1 MPLTSNILAGIQ
13 ITDILTLA
21 AFILLLFIALL
32 LIVLIVPLRFCLFL
46 YKNGRLVEGKLRGSW
61 LGISAGGELISKES
75 ATIGR
80 LWISFLS
87 IRIINREISA
97 PSALDFIGLVTK
109 RERGK
114 EKKGYAER
122 KEGAER
128 KEEKA
133 EDSWRDL
140 SRHDKSRQDESRH
153 EQNSISRESTSG
165 ESEAI
170 DDEDGIRTP
179 RLRSILAA
187 MPAFMNFLR
196 DLTGSINFKTIRCR
210 LELGLDD
217 PSETAILAGRL
228 WAIAAFLRYLGADI
242 LIKPYFEDER
252 LEGEFLAEAGM
263 RPIHVPVAFIS
274 ALSEKGD
281 EIADKRNK
289 FSKEH
294 HLLLDGPL
302 CALCSLW

>member
-1 MPLTSNILAGIQ
+1 MPLTFNILAGIQ

-21 AFILLLFIALL
+21 AIILLLFIALL
-32 LIVLIVPLRFCLFL
+32 LIVLIVPLQLHLFL
-46 YKNGRLVEGKLRGSW
+46 YKKGRLVEGKLRGSW
-61 LGISAGGELISKES
+61 LGISAGGELINKES

-87 IRIINREISA
+87 IRIINLEISA

-128 KEEKA
+128 KEEKE

-140 SRHDKSRQDESRH
+140 SRHDESRH
-153 EQNSISRESTSG
+153 EQESISL
-165 ESEAI
+165 ESEAT
-170 DDEDGIRTP
+170 DEGEIIRTP
-179 RLRSILAA
+179 RLRSVLAA
-187 MPAFMNFLR
+187 MPAFMDFVR

-242 LIKPYFEDER
+242 LIKPYFDDER
-252 LEGEFLAEAGM
+252 LEGELLAEAGM
-263 RPIHVPVAFIS
+263 RPIHIPAALIS
-274 ALSEKGD
+274 ALREK
-281 EIADKRNK
+281 ETRSLI
-289 FSKEH
+289 KEVS
-294 HLLLDGPL
+294 G
-302 CALCSLW
+302 WGQ